1 MPKCLQAVLQARGSE
16 SWSVW
21 GEVERGGPGKVE
33 AGETAEDK
41 MRRALW
47 ASLTS

>member
-1 MPKCLQAVLQARGSE
+1 MDQSNEAKCLHSAAEAQGSE
-16 SWSVW
+16 SGQCG

-41 MRRALW
+41 
-47 ASLTS
+47 